1 MTGSRLEEEAIM
13 VEIEEDYGDARIQLA
28 NIDGLFIPLV
38 DYWNGTE
45 GQRKTVSYDL
55 IFFSLVTFSN
65 EVGEISELNALFMND
80 SYHR

>member
-38 DYWNGTE
+38 DY
-45 GQRKTVSYDL
+45 
-55 IFFSLVTFSN
+55 
-65 EVGEISELNALFMND
+65 
-80 SYHR
+80 